1 MVKLKLSMT
10 IKSLKNLLRTLI
22 GEHIETWDLK
32 LATAEFAYN
41 ATVNRTID
49 KSPHEIV
56 YDFRPRQPIDLI
68 LMSDHIR
75 ASVSISSFASHVHDL
90 HKKVMNKTAQ
100 SNGNYKLRA
109 NVRKRVKTFN
119 VGNHVMIQIHL
130 EPFSPGIV

>member
-1 MVKLKLSMT
+1 MSYFRKVLWHLSSTKLKFSTTFYLKT
-10 IKSLKNLLRTLI
+10 DGQIEVVNDNKSLKNLLRTLI

-68 LMSDHIR
+68 PMSDH
-75 ASVSISSFASHVHDL
+75 VKVASHVHDL
-90 HKKVMNKTAQ
+90 HKEVMNKIAQ
-100 SNGNYKLRA
+100 SKANYKLR
-109 NVRKRVKTFN
+109 VDIRKK
-119 VGNHVMIQIHL
+119 
-130 EPFSPGIV
+130 